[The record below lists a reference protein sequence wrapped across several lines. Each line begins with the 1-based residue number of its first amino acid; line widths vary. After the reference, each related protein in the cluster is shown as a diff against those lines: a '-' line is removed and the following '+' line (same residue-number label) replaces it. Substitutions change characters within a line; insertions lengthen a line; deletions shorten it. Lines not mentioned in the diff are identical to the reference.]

1 MVAEQEDRDVREWVR
16 LASQGDHQASR
27 WLYQRYRPLLAVM
40 TSARIPAQMR
50 QRFDTED
57 VLQSSFSNAF
67 HALKDYEF
75 TTEEAFRSWLLS
87 VALNKLHDRVRAN
100 RAGIRSAYKEI
111 SGVDF
116 DARQDDHSQSET
128 PSVIVSQA
136 ERRARLLSAIQSLP
150 QPQRDIVTMR
160 CLESRGWSQIAAH
173 TALSEDQ
180 VRRRYS
186 DALQTMQRIVG

>member
-1 MVAEQEDRDVREWVR
+1 MVAEQDDHEVREYVR
-16 LASQGDHQASR
+16 LASQGDQHASR

-50 QRFDTED
+50 QRFDTDD
-57 VLQSSFSNAF
+57 VLQSSFTNAF
-67 HALKDYEF
+67 EALKHYEF

-100 RAGIRSAYKEI
+100 RAGVRSAYREI

-116 DARQDDHSQSET
+116 DARHDEHAQSQT
-128 PSVIVSQA
+128 PSMIVAQA
-136 ERRARLLSAIQSLP
+136 ERRSRLLSAIQALN
-150 QPQRDIVTMR
+150 QPLREIVTMR
-160 CLESRGWSQIAAH
+160 CLESRTWSEIAAH
-173 TALSEDQ
+173 VELSEDQ

-186 DALQTMQRIVG
+186 EALTVMQKQLD